1 MSRFRLLIFL
11 ISFLA
16 GASVLGQTGYTQRL
30 NPIVSASDNDV
41 CPNDEVELTLNY
53 TVPDNTSL
61 LLNGLDELVNVGSN
75 PNFSFGT
82 STDFTIEYFI
92 KTTDLGTQTV
102 VSKGSIGTP
111 GYAVGMASGFVVAIA
126 SDGGATP
133 IVVNGFTNVADGSW
147 HHIAVVFDRDDKITI
162 YTDGFFDNDGN
173 MTTIGSVDNIDLLR
187 IGAFNNAGTPT
198 QYFNGYID
206 EVRIWNSALTVA
218 EINARSTTHLN
229 PASYPN
235 LVANWDMNDV
245 TAPTI
250 IDCSQSSADGQMVG
264 SASLSLDAPSLTFP
278 FLAQWNFG
286 ATGSTQFVSPTDT
299 TQYICTIGY
308 CKYASIDSITINVI
322 ECEDED
328 NTGIITSV
336 WVPSAF
342 TPNGDFKNDVF
353 EVQGSFLTFYEI
365 KIFNRMGNIM
375 YHSRNILNSWDGTF
389 EGERVKDDVYTYI
402 ITYRDVEGN
411 EHKKYGTVAVLR

>member
-1 MSRFRLLIFL
+1 MNRFRLLIFL
-11 ISFLA
+11 ISLIA
-16 GASVLGQTGYTQRL
+16 GPALVGQTMYTQRL
-30 NPIVSASDNDV
+30 SPVISASDNDV

-53 TVPDNTSL
+53 VVPDNTSL
-61 LLNGLDELVNVGSN
+61 LLNGLDELVNVSAS
-75 PNFSFGT
+75 PNFDFGV
-82 STDFTIEYFI
+82 SNDFSIEFFV
-92 KTTDLGTQTV
+92 KTTGLGAQTV
-102 VSKGSIGTP
+102 VSKGSIGTA
-111 GYAVGMASGFVVAIA
+111 GFAVGMAAGVVVVAV

-133 IVVNGFTNVADGSW
+133 LAVNGFTNIADGAW
-147 HHIAVVFDRDDKITI
+147 HHVAVVFDRDDKLTI

-173 MTTIGSVDNIDLLR
+173 MSTIGSVDNIDLLR
-187 IGAFNNAGTPT
+187 IGAFNNGGTPS
-198 QYFNGYID
+198 QHFNGYID
-206 EVRIWNSALTVA
+206 EVRIWNSAITVA

-229 PASYPN
+229 PASFTN
-235 LVANWDMNDV
+235 LVGNWDMNDD

-250 IDCSQSSADGQMVG
+250 IDCSQSAANGQMVG

-278 FLAQWNFG
+278 FQAQWDFG

-299 TQYICTIGY
+299 TQYKCFIGY

-322 ECEDED
+322 DCEEED

-402 ITYRDVEGN
+402 ITYRDTEGI